1 MSHDKIKTPLVYDG
15 VTRGAIFL
23 PVIKYCLENDCEFS
37 DRFATLEQP
46 FSSDKSGVEW
56 CSIVGPITVKDI
68 LDIFVFPKEVSHGD
82 IFVFPKEV
90 SHGEHKFWDPMN
102 TVELSFISRE
112 KFEELARKRAK
123 RKEIRDKKQLA
134 RKVRLDALRGNASE
148 KGA

>member
-68 LDIFVFPKEVSHGD
+68 LDIFVFPKEVSHG
-82 IFVFPKEV
+82 
-90 SHGEHKFWDPMN
+90 EHKFWDTMN

-112 KFEELARKRAK
+112 KFEKIQSDIKDIRAK
-123 RKEIRDKKQLA
+123 SDARIAAIRAKKGVS
-134 RKVRLDALRGNASE
+134 K
-148 KGA
+148 

>member
-23 PVIKYCLENDCEFS
+23 PVIKYCLENGCEFS

-68 LDIFVFPKEVSHGD
+68 LD

-134 RKVRLDALRGNASE
+134 RKVRLDALRGNDSE